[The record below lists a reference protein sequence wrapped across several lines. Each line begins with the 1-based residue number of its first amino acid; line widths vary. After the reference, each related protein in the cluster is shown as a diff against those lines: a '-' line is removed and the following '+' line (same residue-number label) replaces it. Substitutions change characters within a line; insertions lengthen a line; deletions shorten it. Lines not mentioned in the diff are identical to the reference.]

1 MSLEEAARQAAQQ
14 RNGGRRCGTMAAH
27 PSLPKRILLVTVGG
41 TPAMIPPGTPRQRGP
56 QTWAWGLLL
65 ALGLAC
71 SRESPPPLTYEAYVW
86 QRDWSPELSRALP
99 EAPAELGVLRV
110 LARERSGPRRAPVD
124 MAVDVEAL
132 ARSGREVVAVM
143 RVDGTA
149 PLDGISLQEV
159 ALHARA
165 WKARGVRVRG
175 IEVDHDCATAALAG
189 YADWLVRERAAL
201 EDLTLSITALPTW
214 ASSPDVERL
223 ASIPD
228 DIVLQVHAVRAPTL
242 FTPEEARGFVE
253 AWSKATRATHRA
265 FRVAL
270 PTYRVR
276 LRDGTRLSAEPRD
289 VSRFLAL
296 LREHPVRGVKGVIW
310 FRLGHRGDPDAW
322 SLPTLAA
329 VVRGEP
335 LEARL
340 TSRLVDAGGGT
351 RDIVIENSGRV
362 DADAPARLTL
372 SGNLEALD
380 GVGGYAPHGASLVA
394 RTPPRLRAGE
404 RRIVGFVRGTEVA
417 LVMP

>member
-1 MSLEEAARQAAQQ
+1 MTSSGHL
-14 RNGGRRCGTMAAH
+14 
-27 PSLPKRILLVTVGG
+27 
-41 TPAMIPPGTPRQRGP
+41 RQRRP
-56 QTWAWGLLL
+56 QAWAWVWLL

-71 SRESPPPLTYEAYVW
+71 TRERPPPLTHEAYVW
-86 QRDWSPELSRALP
+86 QRDWSPELSRGLAEVP
-99 EAPAELGVLRV
+99 TELGALRV
-110 LARERSGPRRAPVD
+110 LARERSGPTRTPVD
-124 MAVDVEAL
+124 IAVDVEAL

-189 YADWLVRERAAL
+189 YVDWLKRERASL
-201 EDLTLSITALPTW
+201 EGLTLSITALPTW

-223 ASIPD
+223 VSVAD
-228 DIVLQVHAVRAPTL
+228 DVVLQVHAVRAPTL

-253 AWSKATRATHRA
+253 DWSKATRAAQRP

-296 LREHPVRGVKGVIW
+296 LHERPVRGVTGVLW

-329 VVRGEP
+329 VVRGES
-335 LEARL
+335 LEPSL
-340 TSRLVDAGGGT
+340 TPALVDAGGGT
-351 RDIVIENSGRV
+351 RDIVIENTGRV

-372 SGNLEALD
+372 SGNLEVLD

-404 RRIVGFVRGTEVA
+404 RRVIGFVRGTEVSLA
-417 LVMP
+417 VP